1 MQKKRKMFK
10 TYSYTPEEIQK
21 RIQSILDNGK
31 KNLDTQKIYRDILS
45 FIDLTTL
52 EGADTNEKAA
62 NLAIQASNYFSAEKN
77 IPNVAAVCIYPTLVK
92 VVKDSLKDPNIGVA
106 SVAGAFPAGQSPI
119 HIKVAEVKYAVA
131 EGADD
136 IDMVISRGKFLEG
149 KYQEVQDE
157 VQAIKN
163 ACGNAHLKVILE
175 TGELKTVENIRKA
188 SELGILGGGDFI
200 KTSTGKIPV
209 AATLEAML
217 VMLDT
222 IKEYHAKTGK
232 KIGIKPAGGISEPD
246 VAIDYYL
253 LVKEVLG
260 EEWLNNKLFRIGA
273 SRLANKVFDLIK

>member
-1 MQKKRKMFK
+1 MFN
-10 TYSYTPEEIQK
+10 TYSYTSEEIQI
-21 RIQSILDNGK
+21 RIQNILQNGK
-31 KNLDTQKIYRDILS
+31 KNLDTQKAYRNILS

-52 EGADTNEKAA
+52 EGADTDEKVAK
-62 NLAIQASNYFSAEKN
+62 LAIQAGNYFSDKKN
-77 IPNVAAVCIYPTLVK
+77 IPNVAAVCVYPTLVK
-92 VVKDSLKDPNIGVA
+92 TVKDNLKDPSIGVA

-119 HIKVAEVKYAVA
+119 YIKVAEVEYAVA
-131 EGADD
+131 QGADD
-136 IDMVISRGKFLEG
+136 IDMVISRGKFLEE

-157 VQAIKN
+157 IQAIKK
-163 ACGNAHLKVILE
+163 ACGKAHLKVILE
-175 TGELKTVENIRKA
+175 TGELKTVSNIRKA
-188 SELGILGGGDFI
+188 SELGILGGGHFI

-217 VMLDT
+217 IMLDT
-222 IKEYHAKTGK
+222 IKEYHEKTGK
-232 KIGIKPAGGISEPD
+232 KIGIKPAGGISEPG